1 MTMCTMA
8 VRTAAAMSLIFA
20 ASFSP
25 AETTSPPPASPAPAS
40 PAHASASAAAELD
53 KHLTGLSSWAADF
66 TQTIDD
72 GHGNVQR
79 SAAGRLFLQ
88 RPGKFRWDYT
98 QPSEQLVLAD
108 GRQIWFYDKD
118 LAQANV
124 RDMDTSLASTPASLL
139 SGSGSVSTQFNV
151 TALPASGGLQ
161 WYQLIPKH
169 ADTDFQVVRIGF
181 DKGDLRSMFLADK
194 LNQITQLTFS
204 NSKRNIVIAAGSVFV
219 RAAAGSRC
227 DRTRRQVRTND
238 GTYRPLAD
246 RLRPQSLDE
255 YVGQSHLLG
264 VGAPLRRALESGRP
278 HSMIL
283 WGPPGTGKTTLAR
296 LVASG
301 AHAEFIA
308 LSAVLAGIKD
318 IRAVVEQARSLR
330 GTRDTV
336 LFLDEVH
343 RFNKSQQD
351 TFLPYVEDG
360 TLIFVGATTENPSF
374 EVNNAL
380 LSRARVYV
388 LKPLEAADLAKLLDR
403 ALQDPERGLG
413 QLKLQ
418 IDDGARELLLAAADG
433 DARRMLNLLETAA
446 DLSSAEE
453 AGRRLDV
460 DTMRAVIGSTYVR
473 FDKGGENFYD
483 QISALHKSVRGSDP
497 DAALY
502 WLCRMLAGGCDP
514 LYIARRALRMASEDI
529 GNADPRALTLALE
542 ACSVYERLGSPEGEL
557 AIAQAVVFMACA
569 AKSNAVYTAY
579 KAAAEDA
586 AGLGS
591 LEVPLHLRNAP
602 TRLMKEIGY
611 GKGYRYAHD
620 EPGGYAA
627 GERYFPDE
635 MPDRRYYVPAPRGLE
650 IKIGEALNARRER
663 DARARGAGG

>member
-1 MTMCTMA
+1 VT
-8 VRTAAAMSLIFA
+8 
-20 ASFSP
+20 
-25 AETTSPPPASPAPAS
+25 
-40 PAHASASAAAELD
+40 
-53 KHLTGLSSWAADF
+53 
-66 TQTIDD
+66 
-72 GHGNVQR
+72 
-79 SAAGRLFLQ
+79 
-88 RPGKFRWDYT
+88 
-98 QPSEQLVLAD
+98 
-108 GRQIWFYDKD
+108 
-118 LAQANV
+118 
-124 RDMDTSLASTPASLL
+124 
-139 SGSGSVSTQFNV
+139 VS
-151 TALPASGGLQ
+151 
-161 WYQLIPKH
+161 
-169 ADTDFQVVRIGF
+169 
-181 DKGDLRSMFLADK
+181 
-194 LNQITQLTFS
+194 
-204 NSKRNIVIAAGSVFV
+204 
-219 RAAAGSRC
+219 
-227 DRTRRQVRTND
+227 D

-246 RLRPQSLDE
+246 RLRPRSLDE

-264 VGAPLRRALESGRP
+264 AGAPLRRALESGRP

-296 LVASG
+296 LVANG
-301 AHAEFIA
+301 AQAEFIA

-318 IRAVVEQARSLR
+318 IRAVVEQARGLR

-388 LKPLEAADLAKLLDR
+388 LKSLDAGDLGKLLDR
-403 ALQDPERGLG
+403 ALADGERGLG
-413 QLKLQ
+413 KLDLH
-418 IDDGARELLLAAADG
+418 IDTAARELLLAAADG

-446 DLSSAEE
+446 DLSTPDGSA
-453 AGRRLDV
+453 RRLGI

-514 LYIARRALRMASEDI
+514 MYIARRALRMASEDI
-529 GNADPRALTLALE
+529 GNADPRALTMTLE
-542 ACSVYERLGSPEGEL
+542 ACAVYERLGSPEGEL
-557 AIAQAVVFMACA
+557 AIAQAIVFMACA

-579 KAAAEDA
+579 KAATEDA
-586 AGLGS
+586 TSLGS
-591 LEVPLHLRNAP
+591 LDVPLHLRNAS

-627 GERYFPDE
+627 GERYFPDA
-635 MPDRRYYVPAPRGLE
+635 MPDRRYYLPVPRGLE
-650 IKIGEALNARRER
+650 IKIGEALNARRDR
-663 DARARGAGG
+663 DRKPREGGGS

>member
-1 MTMCTMA
+1 
-8 VRTAAAMSLIFA
+8 
-20 ASFSP
+20 
-25 AETTSPPPASPAPAS
+25 
-40 PAHASASAAAELD
+40 
-53 KHLTGLSSWAADF
+53 
-66 TQTIDD
+66 
-72 GHGNVQR
+72 
-79 SAAGRLFLQ
+79 
-88 RPGKFRWDYT
+88 
-98 QPSEQLVLAD
+98 
-108 GRQIWFYDKD
+108 
-118 LAQANV
+118 
-124 RDMDTSLASTPASLL
+124 
-139 SGSGSVSTQFNV
+139 V
-151 TALPASGGLQ
+151 TAGG
-161 WYQLIPKH
+161 
-169 ADTDFQVVRIGF
+169 
-181 DKGDLRSMFLADK
+181 
-194 LNQITQLTFS
+194 
-204 NSKRNIVIAAGSVFV
+204 
-219 RAAAGSRC
+219 
-227 DRTRRQVRTND
+227 D

-264 VGAPLRRALESGRP
+264 PGAPLRRALESGRP

-296 LVASG
+296 LVAQG
-301 AHAEFIA
+301 ARAEFIA

-318 IRAVVEQARSLR
+318 IRAVVETARGLR

-343 RFNKSQQD
+343 RFNKAQQD

-388 LKPLEAADLAKLLDR
+388 LKSLTAEDLSKLLVR
-403 ALQDPERGLG
+403 ALSDAARGLG
-413 QLKLQ
+413 SLNLH
-418 IDDGARELLLAAADG
+418 IDPEARELLLAAADG

-446 DLSSAEE
+446 DLSVPDGA
-453 AGRRLDV
+453 ARRLDV
-460 DTMRAVIGSTYVR
+460 DTTRAVIGSTYVR

-514 LYIARRALRMASEDI
+514 LYVARRALRMASEDI
-529 GNADPRALTLALE
+529 GNADPRALTMALE
-542 ACSVYERLGSPEGEL
+542 ACAVYERLGSPEGEL

-569 AKSNAVYTAY
+569 AKSNAVYVAY
-579 KAAAEDA
+579 NAATHDA
-586 AGLGS
+586 TSMGS

-620 EPGGYAA
+620 EPGAYAA

-650 IKIGEALNARRER
+650 IKIGEALEARRTR
-663 DARARGAGG
+663 DRSAQGAKGS